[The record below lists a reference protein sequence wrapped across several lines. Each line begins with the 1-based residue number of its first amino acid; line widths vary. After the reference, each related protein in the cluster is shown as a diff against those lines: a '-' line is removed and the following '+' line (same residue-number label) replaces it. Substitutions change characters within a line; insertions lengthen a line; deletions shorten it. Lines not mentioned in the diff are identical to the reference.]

1 VPRDPGVLARELL
14 GRHPDEI
21 EPLVVWADRATHRV
35 AIGAERF
42 VVKTDDDLAT
52 VAREVAGQR
61 RAAGTGVR
69 VPEIVAVADDAF
81 AMRWVNG
88 VTLNDLPA
96 EAWRDAGTQIRLA
109 HNLGGGGLPFGTGFG
124 GFEPGHPTW
133 REFFEAFAESMLRD
147 CERDLEFPPAAA
159 TRIRDAL
166 REAAP
171 MLDIPHRA
179 WCHGDLQPDHVIVD
193 PATNRV
199 AAIIDWADN
208 GSGDVGWDVA
218 VLTID
223 HEESRSAFLAGY
235 GASTELRAALD
246 QLLPLYEVVR
256 LVGEAG
262 WFAEHGYPPGENLR
276 RAIEWR
282 SP

>member
-1 VPRDPGVLARELL
+1 
-14 GRHPDEI
+14 
-21 EPLVVWADRATHRV
+21 
-35 AIGAERF
+35 
-42 VVKTDDDLAT
+42 
-52 VAREVAGQR
+52 
-61 RAAGTGVR
+61 
-69 VPEIVAVADDAF
+69 
-81 AMRWVNG
+81 MRWVDG

-109 HNLGGGGLPFGTGFG
+109 HDLGDGGLPFGTGFG
-124 GFEPGHPTW
+124 GFEPGQPTW

-159 TRIRDAL
+159 ARIRDAL
-166 REAAP
+166 RAAAP
-171 MLDIPHRA
+171 LLDTPHLA

-199 AAIIDWADN
+199 TAIIDWADN
-208 GSGDVGWDVA
+208 GSGDVGWDVS

-223 HEESRSAFLAGY
+223 HHEERDAFLAGY
-235 GASTELRAALD
+235 RAGTELRVALD

-256 LVGEAG
+256 LVGEAT
-262 WFAEHGYPPGENLR
+262 WFAEHNFPHDENLR

-282 SP
+282 MP